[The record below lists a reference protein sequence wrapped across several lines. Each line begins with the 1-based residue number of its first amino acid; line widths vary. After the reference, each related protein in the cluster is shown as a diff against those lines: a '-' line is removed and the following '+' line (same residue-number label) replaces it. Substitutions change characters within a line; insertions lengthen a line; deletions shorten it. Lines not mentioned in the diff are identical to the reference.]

1 MPRTLPT
8 TVLHLTIAGLLAAP
22 AAAQDVDAM
31 ARWTAYEVVHYHFVG
46 EYADT
51 AQVLISKQGLWRAAP
66 VRDRVEIDFD
76 WNQQEMALAS
86 TPVIK
91 NFPTSVG
98 GIVPVQ
104 GCPAPRVDGTYEM
117 ATVTAVADQGG
128 TILRATSTRTYPAGA
143 IPTAGD
149 VDPCGSGWE
158 PVTASTVTFDNM
170 LQVPPA
176 MALAMPGA
184 GVYGITPDGKSMRVG
199 GGNMGINATGLNDWS
214 WTITPTPVK

>member
-1 MPRTLPT
+1 MPRTLHT
-8 TVLHLTIAGLLAAP
+8 TVLHLTIAGILASP

-51 AQVLISKQGLWRAAP
+51 TKVLISRQGLWRAAS

-86 TPVIK
+86 APVIK
-91 NFPTSVG
+91 NFPTTVG
-98 GIVPVQ
+98 ALLPVQ
-104 GCPAPRVDGTYEM
+104 GCPPARVDGAYEM
-117 ATVTAVADQGG
+117 ATVSTVADQGG
-128 TILRATSTRTYPAGA
+128 TILRATSTRTYPGGA
-143 IPTAGD
+143 IPNPGD
-149 VDPCGSGWE
+149 IDPCGTTWDAI
-158 PVTASTVTFDNM
+158 TASTVAFDNM

-176 MALAMPGA
+176 MMLAMPGA
-184 GVYGITPDGKSMRVG
+184 GAYAISPDGKSMRIPG
-199 GGNMGINATGLNDWS
+199 GETGVNATGLNDWS